1 MKKKSAIILASVAAL
16 CLLGVGLSFVFDWN
30 VDSDKAGDNIAKS
43 TRFSRK
49 TAVDGLSNMQE
60 LLENDES
67 FKNGMVVTYLVMNTR
82 AKEFSAL
89 VEMSEQAAG
98 GIAAFGPVLK
108 DMKAAL
114 PMVRNV
120 CASMEAAGKDL
131 DAALGGGNAKE
142 LAQNTNNAA
151 LAYST
156 LQKQNSLAD
165 RFIETADNYFAAEG
179 KADAKLAFVRDQW
192 LEYQRLTAAL
202 NQDDAA
208 AALLEQKGYV
218 QSPEESAASMNRHF
232 GFFQNEVLAGAA
244 VTTLLGH
251 SGALSHA
258 LLLANNAAALEQSA
272 VALNQSATAL
282 NQSAVA
288 LGQNAVTA
296 LSQSA
301 AALNQSAVALGQN
314 AVTALSQSAAAL
326 NQSAVALNQGVL
338 ILSSFT
344 ALGNAVQ
351 ALPAVQ
357 AIALPESVQNA
368 AVALGESA
376 VALNQN
382 AAIALNQNA
391 AALSQNAAALS
402 QSAAALNQSAAALNQ
417 SAFMNA
423 WKVIGSQANISINAL
438 AHGELKALNFI

>member
-30 VDSDKAGDNIAKS
+30 VDSDKAGGNIAKS

-98 GIAAFGPVLK
+98 GIDVFAPVLK

-251 SGALSHA
+251 SGAISHA
-258 LLLANNAAALEQSA
+258 LLLANNAAALEQNATALSQSA
-272 VALNQSATAL
+272 TALNQSATAL

-301 AALNQSAVALGQN
+301 AALNQSAAM
-314 AVTALSQSAAAL
+314 
-326 NQSAVALNQGVL
+326 LNQGVL
-338 ILSSFT
+338 ILYAFT

>member
-30 VDSDKAGDNIAKS
+30 VDSDKAGGNIAKS

-98 GIAAFGPVLK
+98 GIDVFAPVLK

-282 NQSAVA
+282 NQSA
-288 LGQNAVTA
+288 T
-296 LSQSA
+296 
-301 AALNQSAVALGQN
+301 ALNQSAVALGQN

-326 NQSAVALNQGVL
+326 NQSAAMLNQGVL
-338 ILSSFT
+338 ILSAFT

-423 WKVIGSQANISINAL
+423 WKVIGNQANISINAL